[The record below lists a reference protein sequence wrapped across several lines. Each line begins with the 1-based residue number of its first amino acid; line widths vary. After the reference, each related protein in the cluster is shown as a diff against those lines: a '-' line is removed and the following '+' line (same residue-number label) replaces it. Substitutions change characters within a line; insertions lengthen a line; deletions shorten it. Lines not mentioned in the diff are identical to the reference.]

1 MIRILEGY
9 VVKFPYRG
17 NTEKALFLDRSQA
30 EQYAAKW
37 HGTVEEL
44 YSLPKEVEV
53 VDFEEA
59 KIISVCQEN
68 QVLPPLSTTS
78 ETDC

>member
-59 KIISVCQEN
+59 KIISVCQES
-68 QVLPPLSTTS
+68 QALPPSSTTS